1 MQRTP
6 AATPSEISE
15 LAHCCAVFVPGDSAR
30 TGRVAFWRLGDAP
43 PTVAAGTVDELTV
56 VSAGAGGVERI
67 RVPAVLLPVRAALP
81 VLTRARAAAQAYR
94 ARAFRGTAAVLGL
107 QLVARGLRL
116 PGLSAANHGAWWA
129 RPLSASDVGEG
140 ARTRRRDASG
150 RPCRAVGEA
159 GEYAATE
166 AARPGAAAA
175 RLPGRGRRRTAQFPR
190 RLSRRRWAAYAVREP
205 QHMPERRAWTAEI
218 AAGHDAGVRISLR
231 VEAQGLA
238 TAGPDE
244 AALGRRAVLQVPS
257 VSEPGLVADAADVWA
272 VTGAPS
278 SAFGPR
284 ARMDALLALRR
295 AARLQLVVRAGR
307 PAAHARGGEPARD
320 AAAGPRRPSG
330 GPPCPRRRRTA
341 RSQRATPPAPP

>member
-67 RVPAVLLPVRAALP
+67 RVPAALLPVRAALP
-81 VLTRARAAAQAYR
+81 VLTGARAAAQAYR

-129 RPLSASDVGEG
+129 RPLSASNAERVREL
-140 ARTRRRDASG
+140 AAAMPPDAHAVPLERLESTQPP
-150 RPCRAVGEA
+150 RLPDPERLLRAFLDAVADAPPSSPAASLAVG
-159 GEYAATE
+159 G
-166 AARPGAAAA
+166 
-175 RLPGRGRRRTAQFPR
+175 
-190 RLSRRRWAAYAVREP
+190 AAYAVREP
-205 QHMPERRAWTAEI
+205 QHMPGRRAWTAEI

-284 ARMDALLALRR
+284 ADGRPPR
-295 AARLQLVVRAGR
+295 AAPRGSPSTGRSRWATSSSRA
-307 PAAHARGGEPARD
+307 
-320 AAAGPRRPSG
+320 
-330 GPPCPRRRRTA
+330 RRRTG
-341 RSQRATPPAPP
+341 P